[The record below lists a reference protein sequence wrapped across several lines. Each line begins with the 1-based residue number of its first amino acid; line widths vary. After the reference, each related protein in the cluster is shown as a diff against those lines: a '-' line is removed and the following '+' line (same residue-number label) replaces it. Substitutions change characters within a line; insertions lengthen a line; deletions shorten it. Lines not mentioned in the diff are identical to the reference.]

1 MRWAGNAARLDHM
14 RNVYMILVGK
24 LDGKGHMGNR
34 VMTVKMILRWIFKR
48 IGYGL
53 DSTDSG

>member
-1 MRWAGNAARLDHM
+1 M